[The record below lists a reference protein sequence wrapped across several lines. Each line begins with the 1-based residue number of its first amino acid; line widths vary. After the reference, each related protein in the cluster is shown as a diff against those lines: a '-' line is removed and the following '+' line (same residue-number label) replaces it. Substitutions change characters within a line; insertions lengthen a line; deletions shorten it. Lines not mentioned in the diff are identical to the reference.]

1 MKKLDFETKK
11 LHEMIIKG
19 CILAVTAPT
28 KKDSKEVVKMVEK
41 LCERVDNFTKIRL
54 VKIAEKQMVDQGI
67 ISP

>member
-1 MKKLDFETKK
+1 MKKLDPKTKK

-19 CILAVTAPT
+19 LILAVTAPT
-28 KKDSKEVVKMVEK
+28 KKDSNEVIKMVEK
-41 LCERVDNFTKIRL
+41 LCDRVDNFTKIRL